1 MVFLLVRNFKS
12 FDIKLLLTY
21 QFISKCYSLCNN
33 LIRVYYYDV

>member
-21 QFISKCYSLCNN
+21 RCNSSGN
-33 LIRVYYYDV
+33 VIHYAIT